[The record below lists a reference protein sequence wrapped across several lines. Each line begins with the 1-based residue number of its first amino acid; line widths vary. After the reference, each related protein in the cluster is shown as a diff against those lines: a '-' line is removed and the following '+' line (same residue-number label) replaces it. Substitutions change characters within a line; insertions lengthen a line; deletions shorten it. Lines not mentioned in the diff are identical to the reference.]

1 MTQLVKI
8 TAPPPDEVPALVEA
22 QTTMSLAGSL
32 EWIEQNTDELLS
44 LLGQHGVLLFRNMP
58 IRTAVDFDSFVCE
71 FGWEN
76 FPYEKSLSNA
86 VRVNKTDRVFTANE
100 APSDIEIF
108 LHHEMAQTPIFP
120 TKIFFCCLDAPDTGG
135 QTPICRSDLLLK
147 RLTQSNPEFV
157 RDCETKGL
165 KYSNVMPGADDLAS
179 GMGRSWQST
188 LSVESKSDAEDR
200 LKSMN
205 YSWEWLDGDSLRV
218 TTPVL
223 PAVRDLP
230 EGRKSFFNQLIA
242 AFRGWKDTRNDP
254 SKSLRHG
261 DDTPLDVDAVNLAV
275 ELAYEVTCD
284 LAWRKGDVALVDN
297 LMVMHGRRPFTG
309 TRSVLASLVLP
320 ATHARMA

>member
-1 MTQLVKI
+1 MNQVVKI
-8 TAPPPDEVPALVEA
+8 TSPSADEVPALVEG
-22 QTTMSLAGSL
+22 QSKMTLAGCL
-32 EWIEQNTDELLS
+32 EWVEHNTDELLS
-44 LLGQHGVLLFRNMP
+44 LLGRHGAVLFRNMP
-58 IRTAVDFDSFVCE
+58 IRTAVDFDSFVGE

-135 QTPICRSDLLLK
+135 QTPICRSDVLLE
-147 RLTQSNPEFV
+147 RLTQSNPDFV
-157 RDCETKGL
+157 RNCATKGL
-165 KYSNVMPGADDLAS
+165 KYSNVMPGANDLAS

-188 LSVESKSDAEDR
+188 LSVESKSEAEDR
-200 LKSMN
+200 LKSMH
-205 YSWEWLDGDSLRV
+205 YAWEWLDGDSLRV
-218 TTPVL
+218 TTPVFPAIRQL
-223 PAVRDLP
+223 PG
-230 EGRKSFFNQLIA
+230 GRTSFFNQLIA
-242 AFRGWKDTRNDP
+242 AFRGWKDNRNDP

-261 DDTPLDVDAVNLAV
+261 DDTPLDVAAVNNAV

-284 LAWRKGDVALVDN
+284 IAWQQGDVALVDN

-309 TRSVLASLVLP
+309 SRSVLASLVLP
-320 ATHARMA
+320 ATHPAVT